1 MCTYLGKPLKIPN
14 YQGCRVLGV
23 GSRAFVQQ
31 MFIQHVEK
39 FLCRSPA
46 VCPVNFP
53 HFSNFAI

>member
-1 MCTYLGKPLKIPN
+1 MCTYPGKPLKVPN

-23 GSRAFVQQ
+23 ASRAFEQL
-31 MFIQHVEK
+31 FIKHVEK
-39 FLCRSPA
+39 FLCRGPA